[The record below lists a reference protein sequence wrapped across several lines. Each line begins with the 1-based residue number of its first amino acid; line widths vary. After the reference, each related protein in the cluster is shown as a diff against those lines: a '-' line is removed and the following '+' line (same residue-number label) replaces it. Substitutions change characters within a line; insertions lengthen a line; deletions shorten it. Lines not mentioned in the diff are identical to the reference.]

1 MLIFVRGMTAAA
13 IAFTLMLGL
22 SVPRAG
28 AQDGFDVDGLM
39 QRMAETLAGAGSFS
53 VHAEKLF
60 DVVLL
65 EGPKVQYSG
74 SMDIEVRRP
83 DRLYVSY
90 GDDLSAK
97 ELWYDG
103 KAMTIQDHNAN
114 VHGVVPAA
122 ETIDATT
129 ALLRDKYGL
138 FLPLA
143 ELFSSD
149 SCTKYADAAGK
160 RFYLGIHDV
169 DGQLAHHILFT
180 GKRADWQIW
189 IDAGEVPLPLKVV
202 VNQVDTLGE
211 PQQTIVLSEWNL
223 EASLPDDNFVA
234 EISKGSVLAEFL
246 TAREEN

>member
-1 MLIFVRGMTAAA
+1 MLIFVRGLTAAVL
-13 IAFTLMLGL
+13 AFILMLGI

-28 AQDGFDVDGLM
+28 AQDPFDVDGLV
-39 QRMAETLAGAGSFS
+39 QRMAETLADADSFS

-65 EGPKVQYSG
+65 AGPKVQHSG
-74 SMDIEVRRP
+74 AMDVEVRRP

-103 KAMTIQDHNAN
+103 KTLTIQDHNAN

-143 ELFSSD
+143 EVFSTD
-149 SCTKYADAAGK
+149 SYAKYADTAST
-160 RFYLGIHDV
+160 RLYLGIHDV
-169 DGQLAHHILFT
+169 DGQPAHHILFT
-180 GKRADWQIW
+180 GVRADWQLW
-189 IDAGEVPLPLKVV
+189 IDAGEVPLLLKIV
-202 VNQVDTLGE
+202 VNQFDTLGE
-211 PQQTIVLSEWNL
+211 PQQTIVLSEWDL
-223 EASLPDDNFVA
+223 EATLPDENFAA
-234 EISKGSVLAEFL
+234 EITESSVLAKFL
-246 TAREEN
+246 VTKGEN